1 MRLLRYHRLYAV
13 WCFNFNLGG
22 EGVSLV
28 MTKAEVEEPR
38 GIKPVVCAPE
48 SARGQRGASP
58 LQAYALRP
66 VTECNC
72 VAKRRG
78 GGQQEVNDQSVR

>member
-1 MRLLRYHRLYAV
+1 M
-13 WCFNFNLGG
+13 
-22 EGVSLV
+22 
-28 MTKAEVEEPR
+28 
-38 GIKPVVCAPE
+38 VCAPE
-48 SARGQRGASP
+48 SARGQRGARP

-78 GGQQEVNDQSVR
+78 GEQQEVNDQSVG

>member
-1 MRLLRYHRLYAV
+1 MNAEDISESPINGAQGFMPLHQPRRERL
-13 WCFNFNLGG
+13 G
-22 EGVSLV
+22 
-28 MTKAEVEEPR
+28 
-38 GIKPVVCAPE
+38 CAPE
-48 SARGQRGASP
+48 STRGQRGASP

-78 GGQQEVNDQSVR
+78 GKQQEVNDQSVG